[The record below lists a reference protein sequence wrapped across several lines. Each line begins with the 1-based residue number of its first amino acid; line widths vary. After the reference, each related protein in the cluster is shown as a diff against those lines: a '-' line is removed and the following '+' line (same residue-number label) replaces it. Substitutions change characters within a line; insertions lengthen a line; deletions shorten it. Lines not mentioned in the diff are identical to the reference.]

1 MQMRQPW
8 KTTSGDGV
16 VEAGLVSVQIG
27 VPRTIGRADLVDP
40 MDQVWTTGFFKEP
53 VAGLVWLG
61 RVNLA
66 GDSQADL
73 QNHGGPEKAV
83 NVYPAEHYPHWER
96 DLGLGALAFG
106 AFGENFTT
114 EGLLEADVCVGD
126 VFGIGEAVVQVSQP
140 RQPCWKLARRWRMKD
155 LALKVQQTGRTG
167 WYFRVLR
174 EGHVQTG
181 AKLRLIER
189 RHPEWTVDAAND
201 VMHHRAQDFEA
212 ARALAACPALSVRWK
227 ESLARRV
234 ATEKAASASTRLEGA
249 EE

>member
-1 MQMRQPW
+1 M
-8 KTTSGDGV
+8 GDGV
-16 VEAGLVSVQIG
+16 VEAGLISVQIG
-27 VPRTIGRADLVDP
+27 VPRTIGRADAVDP

-53 VAGLVWLG
+53 VPGLVWLG

-83 NVYPAEHYPHWER
+83 NVYPAEHYPYWER
-96 DLGLGALAFG
+96 DLGLGALPFG

-126 VFGIGEAVVQVSQP
+126 VFGIEEAVVQVSQP
-140 RQPCWKLARRWRMKD
+140 RQPCWKLARRWRVKD

-167 WYFRVLR
+167 WYVRVLR
-174 EGHVQTG
+174 EGHVQAGT
-181 AKLRLIER
+181 KLRLIER
-189 RHPEWTVDAAND
+189 LHPEWTVASAND
-201 VMHHRAQDFEA
+201 VMHHRTQDLEA

-234 ATEKAASASTRLEGA
+234 ATGKAASTSARLEGA